1 LTSAIRRRS
10 LSRRSPEKGI
20 ARGWY
25 QIGWSTDFPPGT
37 AVPLHY
43 FDCDLVAFRG
53 TDSADGTVRQVRVL
67 DAFCRHMGAHLGHGG
82 TVEDD
87 CIRCP
92 YHGWL
97 YDANGLN
104 IDVPYGGEDATGIRI
119 SSWPTT
125 EVDGVVLVWFD
136 PESLTPAFD
145 PPTSFAR
152 AQCPVWPLDGAT
164 RLWPSLTM
172 SPQAAADNVCDA
184 AHFKYVHGSYDLPG
198 LASYSADGSVFR
210 AVYDI
215 GFGGGMAY
223 TWATPHGPV
232 AGTIHTEATG
242 LGLLWNRLGGVDE
255 VISLLGVTPIDATT
269 SDVRVSVWVPTERTD
284 GSPMPAAIRDRWIG
298 QQHSQVEADLQV
310 WANQT
315 YIDRPPFLTTE
326 AESMRTF
333 RAWSA
338 QWYQQA

>member
-1 LTSAIRRRS
+1 MT
-10 LSRRSPEKGI
+10 
-20 ARGWY
+20 
-25 QIGWSTDFPPGT
+25 
-37 AVPLHY
+37 
-43 FDCDLVAFRG
+43 
-53 TDSADGTVRQVRVL
+53 
-67 DAFCRHMGAHLGHGG
+67 
-82 TVEDD
+82 
-87 CIRCP
+87 
-92 YHGWL
+92 
-97 YDANGLN
+97 
-104 IDVPYGGEDATGIRI
+104 
-119 SSWPTT
+119 
-125 EVDGVVLVWFD
+125 
-136 PESLTPAFD
+136 
-145 PPTSFAR
+145 
-152 AQCPVWPLDGAT
+152 
-164 RLWPSLTM
+164 
-172 SPQAAADNVCDA
+172 PQAAADNVCDA
-184 AHFKYVHGSYDLPG
+184 AHFKYVHGSFDLPG
-198 LASYSADGSVFR
+198 LASYHADGSVFR

-326 AESMRTF
+326 AESMRAF

-338 QWYQQA
+338 QWYQA